1 MALVKTTSNKLTT
14 ITRNEDW
21 ASVLIGFLLIGIILF
36 VYKPAV
42 VKFSWNSAQTF
53 LATATHSVSL
63 MNFLSVTLLLLGVT
77 ALLRIVNNENI
88 QSFIAGFIV
97 LSLLSYISLVLT
109 ANEALKYWGLEY
121 VIFSLLLGIIFRTI
135 FGLPAFLK
143 EAVNSEFYTKTGLV
157 ILGTGIIFADILQAG
172 ALGLAQAVIV
182 VLCVWYFAFWVSKK
196 MRLDDEL
203 SAMIASAVSIC
214 GVSAAIAAC
223 GAIKGD
229 SKKLSYVVSLVLI
242 VAVPM
247 LVVMPMLANAM
258 HLSPAVGGAW
268 LGGTIDTTG
277 AVVASGALLGEDA
290 LKTCTIVK
298 FSQNVLL
305 GVAALL
311 LSVSWTLK
319 KQPGKKVDYHVIWER
334 FPKFVLGFLAASLLF
349 SFVLQPETVKAGKD
363 SFKFVQTL
371 WFSLAFVCIGL
382 ETNFRDLFRMED
394 GRPLM
399 AFLTAQTFNIIITLA
414 IALLLFGGILFAVP
428 VFTK

>member
-1 MALVKTTSNKLTT
+1 M
-14 ITRNEDW
+14 
-21 ASVLIGFLLIGIILF
+21 
-36 VYKPAV
+36 
-42 VKFSWNSAQTF
+42 
-53 LATATHSVSL
+53 
-63 MNFLSVTLLLLGVT
+63 VTLLLLGVS
-77 ALLRIVNNENI
+77 AFLRIINDENI
-88 QSFIAGFIV
+88 QGFIAGFIV
-97 LSLLSYISLVLT
+97 LSLLSYISLVLA
-109 ANEALKYWGLEY
+109 ANETLKYWGLEY
-121 VIFSLLLGIIFRTI
+121 VIFSLFLGILFRSL
-135 FGLPAFLK
+135 FGLPAVLK

-157 ILGTGIIFADILQAG
+157 ILGTGIIFSDILQAG

-182 VLCVWYFAFWVSKK
+182 VLCVWYFAFWICKK
-196 MRLDDEL
+196 LRLDDEI

-247 LVVMPMLANAM
+247 LVLMPMLANAM
-258 HLSPAVGGAW
+258 NLSPVVGGAW

-290 LKTCTIVK
+290 LKACTIVK

-319 KQPGKKVDYHVIWER
+319 KQPGKKVDYRVIWER

-363 SFKFVQTL
+363 TFKFVQTL

-382 ETNFRDLFRMED
+382 ETNFRDLFKMDD
-394 GRPLM
+394 GKPLI
-399 AFLTAQTFNIIITLA
+399 AFLTAQTFNIILTLG
-414 IALLLFGGILFAVP
+414 IALLLFGGFLFAVP
-428 VFTK
+428 VFSK